1 MVAIEILKEG
11 IDMEASSLEN
21 VKELETIEDLLCVFF
36 FWQSPLFDN
45 KS

>member
-36 FWQSPLFDN
+36 FLAVSSF
-45 KS
+45 